1 MNNLTPSFDV
11 EKLYADIE
19 SGTVKLPPMPD
30 WVFKIQRML
39 DDMNVSTDQIVA
51 TVSRDPTFVAQLF
64 KSANSAAYAG
74 KPKVNTAKAAISRL
88 GFKALRNLVMAISM
102 NNLSKTNNPT
112 VGKFLS
118 AFWLHSREVAAISY
132 LLSKSQRHLNQDQAM
147 LAGLIHDIGTLP
159 LCINAG
165 KMFPNISENDLSS
178 IVIKYSAQVSEKML
192 QEWGFPPEMSVIPI
206 AHENLQ
212 IQNDSGL
219 SNYADI
225 VTIANLLN
233 RVTAKTVNWESI
245 SAVQRL
251 GLDVQIYQE
260 FFERFEEDITSARSM
275 LEV

>member
-1 MNNLTPSFDV
+1 MINSTVTFDI
-11 EKLYADIE
+11 EKLHADIE
-19 SGTVKLPPMPD
+19 NGTLKLPPMPD

-39 DDMNVSTDQIVA
+39 DDMNVSTDKIVA

-74 KPKVNTAKAAISRL
+74 KPKVNTAKAAISRI
-88 GFKALRNLVMAISM
+88 GFKALRNLVIAISM

-118 AFWLHSREVAAISY
+118 KFWEHSREVAAISY
-132 LLSKSQRHLNQDQAM
+132 LLSKSQPHLNQDQAM

-165 KMFPNISENDLSS
+165 KRFPNINESDLSL
-178 IVIKYSAQVSEKML
+178 IVRNYSAQVSEKML
-192 QEWGFPPEMSVIPI
+192 QEWGFPLEMSVIPN

-212 IQNDSGL
+212 IQNEGNL

-225 VTIANLLN
+225 ITIANLLN

-245 SAVQRL
+245 TAVQRL
-251 GLDVQIYQE
+251 GLDVQIYQD
-260 FFERFEEDITSARSM
+260 FFERFESDIVSARSM